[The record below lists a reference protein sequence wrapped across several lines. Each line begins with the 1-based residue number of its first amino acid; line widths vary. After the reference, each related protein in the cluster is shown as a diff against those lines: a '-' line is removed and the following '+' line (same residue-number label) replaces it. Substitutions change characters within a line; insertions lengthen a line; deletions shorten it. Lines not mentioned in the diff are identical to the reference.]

1 MRCSG
6 SRAGNGCEP
15 RMRRT
20 WWPRPTAGLR
30 GAGGAGSQGASVS
43 EVELMLG
50 RQNSHPAALTA
61 QLLWSERYH
70 CRARVVWPSPGEA
83 RVEIRKPTKTTA
95 ANPNRQ
101 SPIANCPMAKR
112 RPIRRCGVAEPSWRC
127 RQSAARRRMRRRDN
141 RYCLVGAGCWDG
153 RHDETGKPE

>member
-1 MRCSG
+1 MQRKPSGQRMRTQNAPHVVATAHGWPAG
-6 SRAGNGCEP
+6 SRGSREP
-15 RMRRT
+15 
-20 WWPRPTAGLR
+20 
-30 GAGGAGSQGASVS
+30 GSQCIRGGVDAWTSKLTPSSPHCSAVVERTLSLQS
-43 EVELMLG
+43 EGGV
-50 RQNSHPAALTA
+50 ALA
-61 QLLWSERYH
+61 WGSESRD
-70 CRARVVWPSPGEA
+70 PE
-83 RVEIRKPTKTTA
+83 PTKTTA